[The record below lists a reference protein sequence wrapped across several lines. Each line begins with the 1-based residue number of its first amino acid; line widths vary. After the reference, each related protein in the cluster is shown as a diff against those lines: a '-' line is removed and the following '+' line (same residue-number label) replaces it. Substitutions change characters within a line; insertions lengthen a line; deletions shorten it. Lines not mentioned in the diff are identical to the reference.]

1 MPKVTMVGAGSAV
14 FAHQNKRTSQVLA
27 DAQFD
32 CSFRTATP
40 VINRANWW
48 HSMTLSELRSPF
60 LNGAQR
66 SVNRKVQGSNPCP
79 GANL

>member
-14 FAHQNKRTSQVLA
+14 VARQNRRPSQVLA

-40 VINRANWW
+40 A
-48 HSMTLSELRSPF
+48 T
-60 LNGAQR
+60 NGA
-66 SVNRKVQGSNPCP
+66 N
-79 GANL
+79 

>member
-48 HSMTLSELRSPF
+48 HSMTLS
-60 LNGAQR
+60 
-66 SVNRKVQGSNPCP
+66 
-79 GANL
+79 